1 MVRLIFTLS
10 QNNNIKTMTSNER
23 AILLEDRLID
33 FCVRI
38 LNLSEKLPSSYAG
51 QHFCKQ
57 IVRSGSAPALL
68 YGEARGAESNKDF
81 RHKISVALKELRETH
96 INLRIIQ
103 RKGFLKANRLVSVL
117 DENNQL
123 ISIFVSIARSLDRKK

>member
-1 MVRLIFTLS
+1 
-10 QNNNIKTMTSNER
+10 MTSNER
-23 AILLEDRLID
+23 ATQLEDRLID

-68 YGEARGAESNKDF
+68 YGEARGAESDSDF
-81 RHKISVALKELRETH
+81 RHKISIALKELRETH

-103 RKGFLKANRLVSVL
+103 RKGFIKSERLTDIL

-123 ISIFVSIARSLDRKK
+123 VSIFVSVARSLAKKNRPGKD

>member
-1 MVRLIFTLS
+1 
-10 QNNNIKTMTSNER
+10 MTSNER
-23 AILLEDRLID
+23 AAKLEDRLID

-38 LNLSEKLPSSYAG
+38 LNLSEKLPTSYAG

-68 YGEARGAESNKDF
+68 YGEARGAESNSDF

-103 RKGFLKANRLVSVL
+103 RKGLISTDRLTAIL

-123 ISIFVSIARSLDRKK
+123 ISIFVATARSLQKKK

>member
-1 MVRLIFTLS
+1 
-10 QNNNIKTMTSNER
+10 MTPNER
-23 AILLEDRLID
+23 AAQLEDRLID

-38 LNLSEKLPSSYAG
+38 LNLSEKLPNTYAG

-68 YGEARGAESNKDF
+68 YGEARGAESNSDF

-96 INLRIIQ
+96 INLRIIK
-103 RKGFLKANRLVSVL
+103 RKGFISGERLNSIL

-123 ISIFVSIARSLDRKK
+123 ISIFVSIARTLDKKKRGTRI

>member
-1 MVRLIFTLS
+1 
-10 QNNNIKTMTSNER
+10 MTSNQR
-23 AILLEDRLID
+23 AIQLEDRLID

-38 LNLSEKLPSSYAG
+38 LKISEKLPNTYAG

-103 RKGFLKANRLVSVL
+103 RKGFIDTERLMGIL

-123 ISIFVSIARSLDRKK
+123 ISIFVATARSLDKKATSDYR